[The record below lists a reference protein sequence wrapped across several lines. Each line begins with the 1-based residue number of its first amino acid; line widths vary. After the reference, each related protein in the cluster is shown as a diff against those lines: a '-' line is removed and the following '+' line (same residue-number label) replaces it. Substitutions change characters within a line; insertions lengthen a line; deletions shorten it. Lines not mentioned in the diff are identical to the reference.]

1 MAYNVFKRPMF
12 KRGGSTTGTGI
23 MSHVEPRTIG
33 GGAISGNNMPNNRT
47 GFQLPILTIGE
58 GMASELARGKP
69 GFTSTP
75 FAQYS
80 SPIGPQNVSGPER
93 FLSYLKRFGTR
104 FPKTAAVGPYAAG
117 AGVGIG
123 LGALTDFYARSTK
136 TPEEYKRLKEMSE
149 FGIMDET
156 NLDVGDALAYIKAGG
171 EIGEA
176 PGFFPR
182 GGKKKFF
189 EEKGLDP
196 ETGLPLEGERTF
208 GGALSLDE
216 IAKISQK
223 QSEKQKLLETKETI
237 KDEPAYEGTDIKSE
251 VKRESEMLRELLKDD
266 KYSRGEAALI
276 IAGALAEPGTFADK
290 VKKATELAAPVA
302 RKRREEDKAITL
314 AAYKLAKEKEQQQ
327 IKAGKETD
335 YMRNM
340 RDVARSRVG
349 KPGYEGKSE
358 REILDQLLGA
368 KTEDAEARY
377 YYLKSAGKEIDNRT
391 EDIIETKK
399 ELAKLEPGSS
409 KYEKKKAELDEMLR
423 IFDIKYSS
431 LPEFKTIYKGRKE
444 ALGLKEGGRVNRAM
458 GSDEDGETSD
468 IVSSQVSF
476 TPETTTKDSI
486 SNETVVEKPVEN
498 LTFAELRDRLPPEIT
513 DDVVQMLASSEEA
526 LQDFAYI
533 RTQEDVNQFNVKYGV
548 NLVIPPTQ
556 A

>member
-23 MSHVEPRTIG
+23 MSHVEPRVNAAMGFPNFGVTQMPPQSQLDAFRQAEIDRQNRLSKG
-33 GGAISGNNMPNNRT
+33 FNILGPAFTMPEDYPGTVSDYRNMLRQQQQAEKEFEQNISG
-47 GFQLPILTIGE
+47 GIAQLQ
-58 GMASELARGKP
+58 P
-69 GFTSTP
+69 GQSAFDAV
-75 FAQYS
+75 FA
-80 SPIGPQNVSGPER
+80 PV
-93 FLSYLKRFGTR
+93 
-104 FPKTAAVGPYAAG
+104 
-117 AGVGIG
+117 
-123 LGALTDFYARSTK
+123 
-136 TPEEYKRLKEMSE
+136 
-149 FGIMDET
+149 
-156 NLDVGDALAYIKAGG
+156 DAEIIK
-171 EIGEA
+171 
-176 PGFFPR
+176 
-182 GGKKKFF
+182 
-189 EEKGLDP
+189 
-196 ETGLPLEGERTF
+196 
-208 GGALSLDE
+208 
-216 IAKISQK
+216 QK
-223 QSEKQKLLETKETI
+223 AEKQKLLETKETI

-431 LPEFKTIYKGRKE
+431 LPEFETIYKGRKE

>member
-33 GGAISGNNMPNNRT
+33 GGAISGNNMSNNRT
-47 GFQLPILTIGE
+47 GFQAPILTIGE

-75 FAQYS
+75 FSQYS
-80 SPIGPQNVSGPER
+80 SPIGPTRTGFQAA
-93 FLSYLKRFGTR
+93 LSKYPRAIPAGIY
-104 FPKTAAVGPYAAG
+104 GAG

-123 LGALTDFYARSTK
+123 LGSLLDFYARGTK
-136 TPEEYKRLKEMSE
+136 TPEEYRRLQEMSE

-156 NLDVGDALAYIKAGG
+156 NLDVGDALKYIEEGG

-176 PGFFPR
+176 PGLFPR
-182 GGKKKFF
+182 GGRKKFF

-196 ETGLPLEGERTF
+196 KTGLPLEGERTF

-216 IAKISQK
+216 IAKISQE
-223 QSEKQKLLETKETI
+223 QSKKQKLLETKETI

-276 IAGALAEPGTFADK
+276 IAGALAEPGSFSDK

-327 IKAGKETD
+327 IKAGTLPKELQIVQEQAKLLAKEKGTTQAEEYKKLLLQD
-335 YMRNM
+335 ATLDMATKRAVDTLLTPQGIGETNKLINTIK
-340 RDVARSRVG
+340 DARR
-349 KPGYEGKSE
+349 
-358 REILDQLLGA
+358 RR
-368 KTEDAEARY
+368 AEAVS
-377 YYLKSAGKEIDNRT
+377 KGKDTAKID
-391 EDIIETKK
+391 K
-399 ELAKLEPGSS
+399 ELEEYMS
-409 KYEKKKAELDEMLR
+409 
-423 IFDIKYSS
+423 
-431 LPEFKTIYKGRKE
+431 EFETLKNTKGF
-444 ALGLKEGGRVNRAM
+444 AIAFPQYMNFKEGGRVKRAL
-458 GSDEDGETSD
+458 GSSEDGETSD
-468 IVSSQVSF
+468 IISSQVSF
-476 TPETTTKDSI
+476 TPETTTKDSMTD
-486 SNETVVEKPVEN
+486 ETVVEKPVEN

-533 RTQEDVNQFNVKYGV
+533 RTQQDINQFNVKYGV

>member
-23 MSHVEPRTIG
+23 MSHVEPRVNAANGFMGMNFGVTQMPLQSQIDAFKQAEINRQLRRQEPSIFAGDRFSMPENYPGGFPEYRKFLEKQKQEQKEFENVIEGPDSGIATI
-33 GGAISGNNMPNNRT
+33 
-47 GFQLPILTIGE
+47 
-58 GMASELARGKP
+58 KP
-69 GFTSTP
+69 GQSAFDAV
-75 FAQYS
+75 FA
-80 SPIGPQNVSGPER
+80 PVD
-93 FLSYLKRFGTR
+93 L
-104 FPKTAAVGPYAAG
+104 
-117 AGVGIG
+117 
-123 LGALTDFYARSTK
+123 
-136 TPEEYKRLKEMSE
+136 EM
-149 FGIMDET
+149 
-156 NLDVGDALAYIKAGG
+156 AKQKA
-171 EIGEA
+171 
-176 PGFFPR
+176 
-182 GGKKKFF
+182 
-189 EEKGLDP
+189 
-196 ETGLPLEGERTF
+196 
-208 GGALSLDE
+208 
-216 IAKISQK
+216 
-223 QSEKQKLLETKETI
+223 EKQKLLEDKPDPG
-237 KDEPAYEGTDIKSE
+237 KNEPAYEGTDIKSE

-276 IAGALAEPGTFADK
+276 IAGALAEPGSFSDK

-431 LPEFKTIYKGRKE
+431 LPEFETIYKGRKE

-498 LTFAELRDRLPPEIT
+498 LSFAELRDRLPPEIT

-533 RTQEDVNQFNVKYGV
+533 RTQQDINQFNVKYGV